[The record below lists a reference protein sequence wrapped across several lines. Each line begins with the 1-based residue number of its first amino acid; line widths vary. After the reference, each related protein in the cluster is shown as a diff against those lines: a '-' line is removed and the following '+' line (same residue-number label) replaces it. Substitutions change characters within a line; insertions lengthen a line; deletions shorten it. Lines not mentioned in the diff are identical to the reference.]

1 MKKMFA
7 EFKEF
12 ISRGNVMDLA
22 VGMIIGAAFT
32 AIVNSVVNDLVMP
45 LISMI
50 TGGLDFTKWNI
61 ALAAGEE
68 APVLALGSF
77 VSAVLNFIIIAFVI
91 FMLVK
96 AINKAQKAAKKENEA
111 APAAPTT
118 KVCPYCKS
126 EIAID
131 ATKCPHCT
139 SDLN

>member
-1 MKKMFA
+1 MKKFFE

-22 VGMIIGAAFT
+22 VGMIIGSAFT

-50 TGGLDFTKWNI
+50 TGGLDFSQWNI
-61 ALAAGEE
+61 VLADGEN
-68 APVLALGSF
+68 APMLALGNF
-77 VSAVLNFIIIAFVI
+77 LSAVINFLIIAIVI
-91 FMLVK
+91 FCVVK
-96 AINKAQKAAKKENEA
+96 SLNKMQKMVKKEEE
-111 APAAPTT
+111 PAAPTT

-126 EIAID
+126 EIPVD

-139 SDLN
+139 SDLAE

>member
-1 MKKMFA
+1 MKKFFA

-22 VGMIIGAAFT
+22 VGMIIGSAFT

-50 TGGLDFTKWNI
+50 TGGLDFSQWNI
-61 ALAAGEE
+61 ALASGDE
-68 APVLALGSF
+68 APMLALGNF
-77 VSAVLNFIIIAFVI
+77 VSAVINFLIIAVVI
-91 FMLVK
+91 FCVVK
-96 AINKAQKAAKKENEA
+96 SLNKMQKMVKKEEEK
-111 APAAPTT
+111 PAEPTT
-118 KVCPYCKS
+118 KKCPYCKS

-139 SDLN
+139 SEV

>member
-1 MKKMFA
+1 MKKFFA

-22 VGMIIGAAFT
+22 VGMIIGSAFT

-50 TGGLDFTKWNI
+50 TGGLDFSQWNI
-61 ALAAGEE
+61 ALGSGEE
-68 APVLALGSF
+68 APMLALGSF
-77 VSAVLNFIIIAFVI
+77 VSAVLNFLIIAIVI
-91 FMLVK
+91 FCVIKSL
-96 AINKAQKAAKKENEA
+96 NKMQKMVGKKEEE
-111 APAAPTT
+111 PAAPTT
-118 KVCPYCKS
+118 KTCPYCKS

-139 SDLN
+139 SEV

>member
-1 MKKMFA
+1 MKKFFA

-22 VGMIIGAAFT
+22 VGMIIGSAFT

-50 TGGLDFTKWNI
+50 TGGLDFSQWNI
-61 ALAAGEE
+61 ALASGDE
-68 APVLALGSF
+68 APMLALGNF
-77 VSAVLNFIIIAFVI
+77 VSAVINFLIIAIVI
-91 FMLVK
+91 FCVVK
-96 AINKAQKAAKKENEA
+96 SLNKMQKMVKREEEK
-111 APAAPTT
+111 PAEPTT
-118 KVCPYCKS
+118 KKCPYCKS

-139 SDLN
+139 SEV